1 MSAAGRPRLP
11 ERGATVIEFALL
23 LPVLLLLLLGSLEG
37 GRYLFMTGAL
47 NHAIGSAARCAEID
61 PSTCGS
67 PAALA
72 ARIAGRMAALAAPVV
87 VPASAVSV
95 APVQRPKLG
104 EPRRMSTAPSQ
115 AAPLTTRSSL
125 PCACGGSW

>member
-1 MSAAGRPRLP
+1 MPAAGRPRP
-11 ERGATVIEFALL
+11 SERGATVVEFALL

-37 GRYLFMTGAL
+37 GRYLFMTGIL

-72 ARIAGRMAALAAPVV
+72 ARIAGRMADLAAPVA

-95 APVQRPKLG
+95 AP
-104 EPRRMSTAPSQ
+104 A
-115 AAPLTTRSSL
+115 
-125 PCACGGSW
+125 ACGLTIRVVLPYPRLVPLSPALTLDAFACAPVP